1 MQPETVQ
8 PAPQPAPKQP
18 LSSRLAEIDILKGV
32 ALLGILLVN
41 FAGFN
46 SSLFS
51 AMPGG
56 GLVTTSGGRDVAA
69 LVVNWL
75 VQGKFI
81 LIFAFLVGWSTY
93 VQARQEGGFRGRWL
107 RRLLGLLLLGVA
119 HGIFL
124 FSGDILATYA
134 LLGLFMLRPVVREW
148 PVRRVVRSA
157 VILGAVSI
165 AILAAL
171 SALLVAFPSGPD
183 DAPLFSDAARIY
195 ASGTFLEVSRQRALE
210 FAVQVL
216 VVVLLFG
223 PMLLAAMRLGFA
235 AAMTYAGVGVE
246 AARPLARRLLPSL
259 GSIGLLGNAAGAWA
273 STRSDAW
280 GSVGSM
286 AQAIVFAP
294 MLSLAYISA
303 AVLLLTPST
312 TARLGSTLGAAG
324 RISLSV
330 YLGQSVL
337 MSLIFCGYG
346 FGLFGKV
353 SNAAGILLCLAV
365 WAVLVVASALWLRSF
380 RVGPAEALLRSITE
394 WRWLGRRRP
403 VAVPTA

>member
-1 MQPETVQ
+1 MQPAPMQPETV
-8 PAPQPAPKQP
+8 QPAPKQP

-56 GLVTTSGGRDVAA
+56 GLVTASGGRDVAA

-81 LIFAFLVGWSTY
+81 LIFAFLLGWSTY

-134 LLGLFMLRPVVREW
+134 LLGLFMLRPVARDW
-148 PVRRVVRSA
+148 PARRVVRSA

-235 AAMTYAGVGVE
+235 AAMTYAGAGVE
-246 AARPLARRLLPSL
+246 ALGRVGERRQHGAGHCLRADAVARLYLRRRAPAHTVDHGAPRLDARRRGPHLSFRLSRPVRAHEPHLL
-259 GSIGLLGNAAGAWA
+259 
-273 STRSDAW
+273 R
-280 GSVGSM
+280 
-286 AQAIVFAP
+286 
-294 MLSLAYISA
+294 
-303 AVLLLTPST
+303 
-312 TARLGSTLGAAG
+312 
-324 RISLSV
+324 
-330 YLGQSVL
+330 
-337 MSLIFCGYG
+337 
-346 FGLFGKV
+346 
-353 SNAAGILLCLAV
+353 
-365 WAVLVVASALWLRSF
+365 LWLRPV
-380 RVGPAEALLRSITE
+380 RQGVER
-394 WRWLGRRRP
+394 GRRPALPGGVGCAGCRERAL
-403 VAVPTA
+403 VA